1 MRQPPIRT
9 SPGHA
14 DSGARAPDVDERSA
28 AASLQVAHVHVRKST
43 LYLANPEV
51 LGVEMCSWA
60 PEKSSTSPG
69 AGRTMRS
76 LPSGTGKIGSHQLRD
91 VVMRVLGWQGR
102 PR

>member
-1 MRQPPIRT
+1 
-9 SPGHA
+9 
-14 DSGARAPDVDERSA
+14 
-28 AASLQVAHVHVRKST
+28 
-43 LYLANPEV
+43 
-51 LGVEMCSWA
+51 MCSWV

-91 VVMRVLGWQGR
+91 VVVRVLGWQGR